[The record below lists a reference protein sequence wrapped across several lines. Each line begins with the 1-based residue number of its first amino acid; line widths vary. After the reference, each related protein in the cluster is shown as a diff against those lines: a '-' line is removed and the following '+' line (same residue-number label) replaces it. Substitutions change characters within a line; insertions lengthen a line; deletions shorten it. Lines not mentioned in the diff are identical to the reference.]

1 MTETDFL
8 REYPG
13 VKLDHIIKCSEL
25 AKKAFEELSN
35 KQNSLAPSYQAINQL
50 NEITKLVE
58 VLVVSL
64 LSQLKEMKR
73 DGEEVKKEFDEF
85 SSQIYYG

>member
-1 MTETDFL
+1 MNEVDFL
-8 REYPG
+8 YEYPN
-13 VKLDHIIKCSEL
+13 VKLEHIIKCSKL
-25 AKKAFEELSN
+25 AKKAFEELSD
-35 KQNSLAPSYQAINQL
+35 KRDSLAPSYQAISQL

-73 DGEEVKKEFDEF
+73 EGEEAKKEFDEF